1 MQLVELTQSGVSA
14 LLSHPSSRPILQ
26 VVNLMPQSDHLLRI
40 ALSDGNQFIQTL
52 AAKILVDTR
61 QIERLCLLKVL
72 EFTFEGNSSLQ
83 VVYLRDVEVLKT
95 VSYVVGAPSPVSRM
109 AVVARAEV
117 QQSGSISTPI
127 AVYRCRK
134 CREMLAALRTVA
146 AEKCIFARLAN
157 SHRDEEKLEVETDT
171 GTQLVQSV
179 KCVCGLE
186 VGRYYLAA
194 TTASLRGKYQLLDSA
209 IDLIQL
215 PDCTEQPSEFHPKP
229 RENSEKIAYLQG
241 EMRKSVTEYSMRVS
255 VVEREMKAAQEKL
268 RSRKTAREEGES
280 VSCSSSTD

>member
-1 MQLVELTQSGVSA
+1 MQLVELSQNGVSA

-26 VVNLMPQSDHLLRI
+26 VVNLMSQSDHLLRI

-52 AAKILVDTR
+52 ATKILVDTR
-61 QIERLCLLKVL
+61 QIERLSLLKVL

-95 VSYVVGAPSPVSRM
+95 VSYVVGAPSPIRHM
-109 AVVARAEV
+109 TVATRAEI
-117 QQSGSISTPI
+117 QQSSSIPTAI
-127 AVYRCRK
+127 AVYRCRE

-171 GTQLVQSV
+171 GTQLVQTV

-209 IDLIQL
+209 IDVLPL
-215 PDCTEQPSEFHPKP
+215 PDCTEQPSDLPTNPKR
-229 RENSEKIAYLQG
+229 RENSENIAYLQG
-241 EMRKSVTEYSMRVS
+241 EIGKSVAEYSKRVS
-255 VVEREMKAAQEKL
+255 VVERERKAAEEKL
-268 RSRKTAREEGES
+268 RSWKITSEGS
-280 VSCSSSTD
+280 TCSSSTD